1 VHYAVGHLVVAGG
14 DARHPYGKYLVS
26 MNKMS
31 KGQHLNIGPSEP
43 ESSELI
49 DITGSGMTMLSESFT
64 EPEPHF
70 AQIAPAALLH
80 PIEVYPKA
88 ENHDPNAI
96 WAASDAK
103 ITRRGNVVEVKLF
116 AIRSYF
122 MPNAIEV
129 NQGDSVIIHVTNAE
143 QERDMIHGFGIALY
157 NLNVVM
163 DPGETKT
170 VAFRATKPGVYSY
183 YCTNFCSA
191 MHQEMQGYLLV
202 KPRGGATTA
211 AAAAGGT
218 PGGR

>member
-1 VHYAVGHLVVAGG
+1 
-14 DARHPYGKYLVS
+14 
-26 MNKMS
+26 
-31 KGQHLNIGPSEP
+31 
-43 ESSELI
+43 
-49 DITGSGMTMLSESFT
+49 
-64 EPEPHF
+64 
-70 AQIAPAALLH
+70 LLH

-88 ENHDPNAI
+88 DNHDPNAI

-103 ITRRGNVVEVKLF
+103 VTRRGNVVEVKLY

-122 MPNAIEV
+122 SPSAIDV

-157 NLNVVM
+157 NINIVM

-170 VAFRATKPGVYSY
+170 VAFRATKAGVYPF

-202 KPRGGATTA
+202 KPRGA
-211 AAAAGGT
+211 AAAASATAPAG
-218 PGGR
+218 PVGR

>member
-1 VHYAVGHLVVAGG
+1 
-14 DARHPYGKYLVS
+14 
-26 MNKMS
+26 
-31 KGQHLNIGPSEP
+31 SEP

-49 DITGSGMTMLSESFT
+49 DITGSGMSMLYESFT

-70 AQIAPAALLH
+70 AQIVPASLLH

-88 ENHDPNAI
+88 ESKDPNAI
-96 WAASDAK
+96 WAANDAK
-103 ITRRGNVVEVKLF
+103 ITRRGNVVDVRLY

-122 MPNAIEV
+122 SPSAIEV
-129 NQGDSVIIHVTNAE
+129 NEGDSVVIHVTNGE

-157 NLNVVM
+157 NLNIVM

-170 VAFRATKPGVYSY
+170 VAFRAAKAGVYPF

-202 KPRGGATTA
+202 KPRGGARSA
-211 AAAAGGT
+211 SAGAAGAPTAGS
-218 PGGR
+218 R

>member
-1 VHYAVGHLVVAGG
+1 
-14 DARHPYGKYLVS
+14 
-26 MNKMS
+26 MS
-31 KGQHLNIGPSEP
+31 KGQHLNVGPSEP

-49 DITGSGMTMLSESFT
+49 DITGTGMSMLYEAFT

-70 AQIAPAALLH
+70 AQIAPASLLH
-80 PIEVYPKA
+80 PIEVYPKT
-88 ENHDPNAI
+88 ESRDPNAV
-96 WAASDAK
+96 WAAADARV
-103 ITRRGNVVEVKLF
+103 TRRSTVVEAKVF

-122 MPNAIEV
+122 APSAIEV

-157 NLNVVM
+157 NINIVM

-170 VAFRATKPGVYSY
+170 VAFRATKPGVYPF

-202 KPRGGATTA
+202 KPRGA
-211 AAAAGGT
+211 AASAST
-218 PGGR
+218 PGGASVGGR